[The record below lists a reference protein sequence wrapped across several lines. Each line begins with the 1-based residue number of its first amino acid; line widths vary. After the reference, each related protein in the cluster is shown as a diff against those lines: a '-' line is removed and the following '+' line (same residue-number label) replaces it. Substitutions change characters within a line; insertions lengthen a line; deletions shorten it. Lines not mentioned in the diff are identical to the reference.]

1 MLNRVVLV
9 GRLTRD
15 PELRYAKNGVAV
27 AKFTLAVDRNYT
39 NQQGERE
46 TDFIFISVWRGL
58 AENCAKYT
66 RKGSLVALEGRL
78 QVSSY
83 ENQEGR
89 TVWTTEVVADHVK
102 FLDSRNSQNSDN
114 NFGDNNMG
122 YNNNQNQ
129 QKKQSNQD
137 PFQSVGKPIDL
148 SDDDL
153 PF

>member
-1 MLNRVVLV
+1 VLNRVVLV

-15 PELRYAKNGVAV
+15 PELRYTANGAAV

-46 TDFIFISVWRGL
+46 ADFIFISVWRGL

-83 ENQEGR
+83 DNQEGR
-89 TVWTTEVVADHVK
+89 KVWTTEVVADSVR

-114 NFGDNNMG
+114 NFGDNSTG
-122 YNNNQNQ
+122 YNNQNQ
-129 QKKQSNQD
+129 QKKQSD
-137 PFQSVGKPIDL
+137 SDAFQSVGKPIDL